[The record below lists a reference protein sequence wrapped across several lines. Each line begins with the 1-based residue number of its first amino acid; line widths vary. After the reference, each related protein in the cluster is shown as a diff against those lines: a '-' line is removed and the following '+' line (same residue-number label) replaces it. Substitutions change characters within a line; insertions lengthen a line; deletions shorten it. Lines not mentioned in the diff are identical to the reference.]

1 MTMQDILTL
10 AKAGYTAEQIS
21 ALAAE
26 EQTQPQEREQPQE
39 QEQKPKQ
46 KPKQKQPKQKPEQE
60 QPQEQEQEQKPKQK
74 PKQKQQPEQPDII
87 AELREIK
94 TALLKGAFIGA
105 QQPAAQDAEA
115 ALVAII
121 NPPDVLE
128 LLGEK

>member
-21 ALAAE
+21 ALAAA
-26 EQTQPQEREQPQE
+26 EQTQPQEQEQEQPQE

-46 KPKQKQPKQKPEQE
+46 KQPRQKQPKQK
-60 QPQEQEQEQKPKQK
+60 QEQEQEQ
-74 PKQKQQPEQPDII
+74 EQPDIL

-115 ALVAII
+115 ALAAII

-128 LLGEK
+128 LLGKK

>member
-21 ALAAE
+21 ALAAA
-26 EQTQPQEREQPQE
+26 EQTQPQEPEQQPE

-46 KPKQKQPKQKPEQE
+46 KPRQPKQKQKQEQPQEPEQQPEQE
-60 QPQEQEQEQKPKQK
+60 QP
-74 PKQKQQPEQPDII
+74 DIL

-94 TALLKGAFIGA
+94 TAILKGAYMGA

-115 ALVAII
+115 ALAAII

-128 LLGEK
+128 LLGKK

>member
-60 QPQEQEQEQKPKQK
+60 QPQEQEQEQ
-74 PKQKQQPEQPDII
+74 PDIL

>member
-21 ALAAE
+21 ALAAA
-26 EQTQPQEREQPQE
+26 EQPEQEQPQE
-39 QEQKPKQ
+39 QEPKPKQ
-46 KPKQKQPKQKPEQE
+46 KQPKQKQPKQKPEQE
-60 QPQEQEQEQKPKQK
+60 QPQEQEQ
-74 PKQKQQPEQPDII
+74 QPDIL

-94 TALLKGAFIGA
+94 SAILKGAYMGA

-115 ALVAII
+115 ALAAII

-128 LLGEK
+128 LLGKK

>member
-21 ALAAE
+21 ALAAA
-26 EQTQPQEREQPQE
+26 EQTQPQEQEPE

-46 KPKQKQPKQKPEQE
+46 KPKQKQPKQKPEQ
-60 QPQEQEQEQKPKQK
+60 PQEQEQEQ
-74 PKQKQQPEQPDII
+74 EQPDIL

-94 TALLKGAFIGA
+94 SAILKGAYMGA

-115 ALVAII
+115 ALAAII

-128 LLGEK
+128 LLGKK

>member
-21 ALAAE
+21 ALAAA
-26 EQTQPQEREQPQE
+26 EQTQPQEQEQP

-46 KPKQKQPKQKPEQE
+46 KPKQPKQKQKPEQEQE
-60 QPQEQEQEQKPKQK
+60 QPQEQEQEQ
-74 PKQKQQPEQPDII
+74 PDIL

-94 TALLKGAFIGA
+94 SAILKGAYMGA

-115 ALVAII
+115 ALAAII

-128 LLGEK
+128 LLGKK

>member
-21 ALAAE
+21 ALAAA
-26 EQTQPQEREQPQE
+26 EQTQPQEQPQE

-46 KPKQKQPKQKPEQE
+46 KQPKQKQPKQKPEQ
-60 QPQEQEQEQKPKQK
+60 PQEQEQEQEQ
-74 PKQKQQPEQPDII
+74 EQPDIL

-94 TALLKGAFIGA
+94 TALLKGAFMGA

-115 ALVAII
+115 ALAAII

-128 LLGEK
+128 LLGKK

>member
-21 ALAAE
+21 ALAAA
-26 EQTQPQEREQPQE
+26 EQTQPQEQEQQE

-46 KPKQKQPKQKPEQE
+46 KPKQPKQKQKPEQE
-60 QPQEQEQEQKPKQK
+60 QPQEQEQ
-74 PKQKQQPEQPDII
+74 QPDIL

-94 TALLKGAFIGA
+94 SAILKGAYMGA

-115 ALVAII
+115 ALAAII

-128 LLGEK
+128 LLGKK

>member
-1 MTMQDILTL
+1 MTTQDVLAL

-21 ALAAE
+21 ALAAA
-26 EQTQPQEREQPQE
+26 EQEQPQEREQPQE

-46 KPKQKQPKQKPEQE
+46 KQPRQKQPKQKPEQE
-60 QPQEQEQEQKPKQK
+60 QPQEQEQEQ
-74 PKQKQQPEQPDII
+74 PDIL

-94 TALLKGAFIGA
+94 SAILKGAYMGA

-115 ALVAII
+115 ALAAII

-128 LLGEK
+128 LLGKK

>member
-21 ALAAE
+21 ALAAA
-26 EQTQPQEREQPQE
+26 EQTQPQEQEQEQP

-46 KPKQKQPKQKPEQE
+46 KPKQPKQKQKQEQE
-60 QPQEQEQEQKPKQK
+60 QPQEQEQEQ
-74 PKQKQQPEQPDII
+74 PDIL

-94 TALLKGAFIGA
+94 TAILKGAYMGA

-115 ALVAII
+115 ALAAII

-128 LLGEK
+128 LLGKK

>member
-21 ALAAE
+21 ALAAA
-26 EQTQPQEREQPQE
+26 EQTQPQEQE
-39 QEQKPKQ
+39 Q
-46 KPKQKQPKQKPEQE
+46 
-60 QPQEQEQEQKPKQK
+60 
-74 PKQKQQPEQPDII
+74 QPDIL

-94 TALLKGAFIGA
+94 SAILKGAYMGA

-115 ALVAII
+115 ALAAII

-128 LLGEK
+128 LLGKK

>member
-1 MTMQDILTL
+1 MTTQDIITL
-10 AKAGYTAEQIS
+10 AKAGYTAAQIS
-21 ALAAE
+21 AIAAA
-26 EQTQPQEREQPQE
+26 EQTQPQEQEQQPE

-60 QPQEQEQEQKPKQK
+60 QPQEQEQEQ
-74 PKQKQQPEQPDII
+74 PDIL

-94 TALLKGAFIGA
+94 SAILKGAYMGA

-115 ALVAII
+115 ALAAII

-128 LLGEK
+128 LLGKK

>member
-21 ALAAE
+21 ALAAA
-26 EQTQPQEREQPQE
+26 EQTQPQEQEQQPE

-60 QPQEQEQEQKPKQK
+60 QPQEQEQ
-74 PKQKQQPEQPDII
+74 EQPDII

-115 ALVAII
+115 ALAAII

-128 LLGEK
+128 LLGKK

>member
-21 ALAAE
+21 ALAAV
-26 EQTQPQEREQPQE
+26 EQMQE
-39 QEQKPKQ
+39 QEQKPE
-46 KPKQKQPKQKPEQE
+46 QKQPKQKPEQE
-60 QPQEQEQEQKPKQK
+60 QPQEQEQ
-74 PKQKQQPEQPDII
+74 QPDIL

-94 TALLKGAFIGA
+94 SAILKGAYMGA

-115 ALVAII
+115 ALAAII

-128 LLGEK
+128 LLGKK

>member
-21 ALAAE
+21 ALAAA
-26 EQTQPQEREQPQE
+26 EQEQPQE

-46 KPKQKQPKQKPEQE
+46 KQPKQKQPKQKPEQE
-60 QPQEQEQEQKPKQK
+60 QPQEQEQEQ
-74 PKQKQQPEQPDII
+74 PDII

-94 TALLKGAFIGA
+94 TALLKGAFMGA
-105 QQPAAQDAEA
+105 QQPAAQDADA
-115 ALVAII
+115 ALAAII

-128 LLGEK
+128 LLGKK

>member
-21 ALAAE
+21 ALAAA
-26 EQTQPQEREQPQE
+26 EQTQPQEQEQE

-46 KPKQKQPKQKPEQE
+46 KPKQPKQKQKPEQE
-60 QPQEQEQEQKPKQK
+60 QPQEQEQEQ
-74 PKQKQQPEQPDII
+74 PDIL

-94 TALLKGAFIGA
+94 TALLKGAFMGA
-105 QQPAAQDAEA
+105 QQPEAQDAEA
-115 ALVAII
+115 ALAAII

-128 LLGEK
+128 LLGKK

>member
-21 ALAAE
+21 ALAAA
-26 EQTQPQEREQPQE
+26 EQTQPQEQEQE

-46 KPKQKQPKQKPEQE
+46 KQPRQKQPKQKPEQE
-60 QPQEQEQEQKPKQK
+60 QPQEQEQEQ
-74 PKQKQQPEQPDII
+74 PDIL

-94 TALLKGAFIGA
+94 TALLKGAFMGA

-115 ALVAII
+115 ALAAII
-121 NPPDVLE
+121 NPPDILE
-128 LLGEK
+128 LLGKK

>member
-10 AKAGYTAEQIS
+10 AKAGYTAAQIS
-21 ALAAE
+21 ALAAA
-26 EQTQPQEREQPQE
+26 EQTQPQEQEQTQPQE

-46 KPKQKQPKQKPEQE
+46 KQEQE
-60 QPQEQEQEQKPKQK
+60 QPQEQEQEQ
-74 PKQKQQPEQPDII
+74 PDIL

-94 TALLKGAFIGA
+94 TAILKGAYMGA

-115 ALVAII
+115 ALAAII

-128 LLGEK
+128 LLGKK

>member
-21 ALAAE
+21 ALAAA
-26 EQTQPQEREQPQE
+26 EQTQP
-39 QEQKPKQ
+39 
-46 KPKQKQPKQKPEQE
+46 QE
-60 QPQEQEQEQKPKQK
+60 QPQEQEQ
-74 PKQKQQPEQPDII
+74 PDIL

-94 TALLKGAFIGA
+94 TAILKGAYMGA

-115 ALVAII
+115 ALAAII

-128 LLGEK
+128 LLGKK